1 MVNLKLHLLLTL
13 LFLFLSAGCQAH
25 KNNIYESPK
34 KQTYIQ
40 YSDLARVSH
49 LSLANDGYIIGIE
62 KRGRDSLGGI
72 PEQHYPD
79 RLSMI
84 SEKNVTSEREKLI
97 HKRNSKFNSYT
108 KYGTAMLVTHI
119 ASYFDAPD
127 GGTYNEFREP
137 HFLYNAYETYKS
149 DNLNYEDGYEKLE
162 TLKDSLV
169 KDLEGKIDD
178 WWLERESQARSSSA
192 LDKRPYSHIVIF
204 SMGWNNNQQESIY
217 RYNTILDNVKNV
229 AEKNNNN
236 DFRPL
241 VIGFTWPSVW
251 FGIENSWLKKNTAFI
266 SSYFTKQDDADEIG
280 FTIANWVVH
289 NVVLKAKDEVKEY
302 CKDNGK
308 RDLSPEVITIGHS
321 MGARILSRAIFSRDY
336 IKYES
341 PKRPPESH
349 VKLFIGLQGAFSAN
363 RFVVNRG
370 WEGYPY
376 AEFYDYPTSFTLTT
390 SLYDKA
396 NPAARFFTGAK
407 HVGGKYGLKFA
418 MKEKNENIFKV
429 IKWTDNYRTDLNT
442 LSSIARENER
452 RVIMIDASKIV
463 DGYDV
468 DHRVNNPNDAH
479 NDILDTDMAEL
490 ICALIVNFADYSN
503 KN

>member
-1 MVNLKLHLLLTL
+1 MKNYKLRFLLSFISL
-13 LFLFLSAGCQAH
+13 LAFVGCETH
-25 KNNIYESPK
+25 KHNIYESNK
-34 KQTYIQ
+34 KQTYLQ

-49 LSLANDGYIIGIE
+49 LSLNNDGYIIGIE
-62 KRGRDSLGGI
+62 KRERDALGGV
-72 PEQHYPD
+72 PEKHYPD
-79 RLSMI
+79 RFATI
-84 SEKNVTSEREKLI
+84 SEKDTGSERKKLI
-97 HKRNSKFNSYT
+97 DKRNTKFESYT

-119 ASYFDAPD
+119 ARYFDTPD
-127 GGTYNEFREP
+127 GDTYNDFREP
-137 HFLYNAYETYKS
+137 YFLYNAYDVYKS
-149 DNLNYEDGYEKLE
+149 DSLNYEDGYEKLE
-162 TLKDSLV
+162 YLKDLLV
-169 KDLEGKIDD
+169 NDLREEIDD
-178 WWLERESQARSSSA
+178 WWVGRESQERSSSA
-192 LDKRPYSHIVIF
+192 HVKRPYSHIVIF

-336 IKYES
+336 IKYET
-341 PKRPPESH
+341 PNRPPQSY

-363 RFVVNRG
+363 RFIANR
-370 WEGYPY
+370 
-376 AEFYDYPTSFTLTT
+376 
-390 SLYDKA
+390 
-396 NPAARFFTGAK
+396 
-407 HVGGKYGLKFA
+407 
-418 MKEKNENIFKV
+418 
-429 IKWTDNYRTDLNT
+429 
-442 LSSIARENER
+442 
-452 RVIMIDASKIV
+452 
-463 DGYDV
+463 
-468 DHRVNNPNDAH
+468 
-479 NDILDTDMAEL
+479 
-490 ICALIVNFADYSN
+490 
-503 KN
+503 

>member
-1 MVNLKLHLLLTL
+1 MINYKLRFLLLFLL
-13 LFLFLSAGCQAH
+13 LFLFAGCETH

-34 KQTYIQ
+34 KQTYLQ

-49 LSLANDGYIIGIE
+49 LSLTNDGYIIGIE

-72 PEQHYPD
+72 PERHYPD
-79 RLSMI
+79 RFSMI
-84 SEKNVTSEREKLI
+84 SEENTVRERRKLI
-97 HKRNSKFNSYT
+97 HKRNGKFKNYT

-119 ASYFDAPD
+119 ARYFDTPVGD
-127 GGTYNEFREP
+127 TYNEFREP
-137 HFLYNAYETYKS
+137 YFLYNAYETYKS

-178 WWLERESQARSSSA
+178 WWVERESQERSSGTYE
-192 LDKRPYSHIVIF
+192 KRPYSHIIIF

-217 RYNTILDNVKNV
+217 RYNTILDNIKHV

-251 FGIENSWLKKNTAFI
+251 FGIENSWLKKKTAFI

-280 FTIANWVVH
+280 FTIANWVIH
-289 NVVLKAKDEVKEY
+289 NVVLKAKDEVKKY
-302 CKDNGK
+302 CDSKGK
-308 RDLSPEVITIGHS
+308 GDLGPEVITIGHS

-341 PKRPPESH
+341 PKSPPESH

-363 RFVVNRG
+363 RFVANRG
-370 WEGYPY
+370 WEGSPY
-376 AEFYDYPTSFTLTT
+376 AEFYDYHTQFSLTT
-390 SLYDKA
+390 SLHDKA

-418 MKEKNENIFKV
+418 KKVKNENVFKV
-429 IKWTDNYRTDLNT
+429 IKWTDNSTTDTRAL
-442 LSSIARENER
+442 LSFSNEDR
-452 RVIMIDASKIV
+452 RKVIMVDASKIV
-463 DGYDV
+463 DGYDS
-468 DHRVNNPNDAH
+468 DHIANKPLDAH

-490 ICALIVNFADYSN
+490 IWTLIDNFAN
-503 KN
+503 